1 MTIALKVRE
10 SNKCLKSY
18 PARFILA
25 LLHHLIFWGDRE
37 RKDEC
42 NSFFFWQKQTNC
54 IYLILCTYRVN
65 SPVKS
70 TPYVQL
76 IISLVVYNDKC
87 RGFFLAG

>member
-42 NSFFFWQKQTNC
+42 NSFFFGRNKLTAY
-54 IYLILCTYRVN
+54 I
-65 SPVKS
+65 
-70 TPYVQL
+70 
-76 IISLVVYNDKC
+76 
-87 RGFFLAG
+87 